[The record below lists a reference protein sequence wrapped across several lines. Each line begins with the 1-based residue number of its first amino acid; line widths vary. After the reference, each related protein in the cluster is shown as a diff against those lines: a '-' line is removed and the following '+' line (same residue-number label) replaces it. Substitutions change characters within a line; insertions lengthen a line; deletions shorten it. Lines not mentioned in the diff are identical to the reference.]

1 LNDPTIAEH
10 SDTVLSELGECVN
23 KGLVHKLD
31 EPQMTTALWDHQL
44 DALQNWVKEGKR
56 GYVDMA
62 TATGKTVLGLATIAY
77 DYGELHP
84 EDSEKI
90 NQKAAV
96 EKEDAKVLVVAD
108 RGLILEQWKEEFD
121 EHLNIPPERT
131 EGDDTIEL
139 DWGEIHFRTTK
150 QLLNNPV
157 EDYDLVIL
165 DEAHHYAAGSGWGEL
180 LEDFQNDILALSGS
194 IDEGNKIDNE
204 VRNALSKHFGE
215 VYTYTL
221 EEAREDD
228 IIPEFEWNIVYA
240 GFEQRGHISDVT
252 TKCEDG
258 FDKYSGEIDLSNS
271 NVSTSVSGPD
281 LITYTDL
288 RNFSSTTEGK
298 EKKQNDEE
306 FKKFISSLFSRRA
319 SIWNQSPD
327 LDTVSRM
334 AAEHIED
341 KKCLVL
347 VRSMKEVTEVQK
359 RIRGHVDDNM
369 SENIKG
375 ISTTDR
381 EDQMD
386 TVEKFKDNLNTG
398 VLIGTGKLIG
408 EGMDIPHA
416 EVGINVDDGGGV
428 NNTLLQRMGRVLRNP
443 DDKTGA
449 EFYNVVPVPT
459 EDGSTVPREDGK
471 SLVEN
476 AVQYR
481 SLGDRIGRK
490 PGYTEAKEEIRNQ
503 VTLLEKSGI
512 EMIERL
518 SEAGVYDYPSDE
530 VAEEMLESLLE
541 KPRNHPM
548 ILEEFSAETE
558 NEIGGDNRRGSEGQ
572 NSKSQ
577 QMEKERNRASTESD
591 SPPDQRYTTRDGT
604 PPEIIEPSEILDT
617 SIQNYLL
624 EVSEDGILLRD
635 ARESVF
641 RDEKVLSPVDSIQRE
656 ELPVSVKMD
665 FSEIRQNN
673 EKNSLL
679 IFIDNI
685 EKTSSEFKSSTFFRL
700 TDNGMVLEEEK
711 EKIIGEGKQVVE
723 IDNVPWSNLPLT
735 NLDME
740 VVRIDKNEEGELIFG
755 VSKIE

>member
-1 LNDPTIAEH
+1 
-10 SDTVLSELGECVN
+10 
-23 KGLVHKLD
+23 
-31 EPQMTTALWDHQL
+31 
-44 DALQNWVKEGKR
+44 
-56 GYVDMA
+56 
-62 TATGKTVLGLATIAY
+62 
-77 DYGELHP
+77 
-84 EDSEKI
+84 
-90 NQKAAV
+90 
-96 EKEDAKVLVVAD
+96 
-108 RGLILEQWKEEFD
+108 
-121 EHLNIPPERT
+121 
-131 EGDDTIEL
+131 
-139 DWGEIHFRTTK
+139 
-150 QLLNNPV
+150 
-157 EDYDLVIL
+157 
-165 DEAHHYAAGSGWGEL
+165 
-180 LEDFQNDILALSGS
+180 
-194 IDEGNKIDNE
+194 
-204 VRNALSKHFGE
+204 
-215 VYTYTL
+215 
-221 EEAREDD
+221 
-228 IIPEFEWNIVYA
+228 
-240 GFEQRGHISDVT
+240 
-252 TKCEDG
+252 
-258 FDKYSGEIDLSNS
+258 
-271 NVSTSVSGPD
+271 
-281 LITYTDL
+281 
-288 RNFSSTTEGK
+288 
-298 EKKQNDEE
+298 
-306 FKKFISSLFSRRA
+306 
-319 SIWNQSPD
+319 
-327 LDTVSRM
+327 
-334 AAEHIED
+334 
-341 KKCLVL
+341 
-347 VRSMKEVTEVQK
+347 
-359 RIRGHVDDNM
+359 
-369 SENIKG
+369 
-375 ISTTDR
+375 
-381 EDQMD
+381 
-386 TVEKFKDNLNTG
+386 
-398 VLIGTGKLIG
+398 
-408 EGMDIPHA
+408 
-416 EVGINVDDGGGV
+416 
-428 NNTLLQRMGRVLRNP
+428 
-443 DDKTGA
+443 
-449 EFYNVVPVPT
+449 VVPVPT